1 MANKS
6 ENGVP
11 YTLYYNRFSI
21 CSLMMRWLVEIRGEP
36 KDESSR
42 MDIGL
47 KEIDIFQEEQF
58 SEWYLCDVN
67 KNGQVPVLGS
77 DVAFDFPMSQ
87 TTAISEYIAA
97 RYPGLLPPKHAAKI
111 HEMVHKMHEMNFFTL
126 SFKGSPQLASGFA
139 DVALKRLEDKSIS
152 ARYREALEYK
162 LEILRRDKVSALTPE
177 KTQAELDKAQAYL
190 EEAATLLNPGDGPW
204 LFGQQQPTELDAH
217 LVVMILRLQ
226 DVGRDFVVPDS
237 LKEYG
242 KMASDEPS
250 FIAVM
255 GGRSTM
261 YDGSGSKK

>member
-1 MANKS
+1 
-6 ENGVP
+6 
-11 YTLYYNRFSI
+11 
-21 CSLMMRWLVEIRGEP
+21 
-36 KDESSR
+36 
-42 MDIGL
+42 MDIDL

-58 SEWYLCDVN
+58 SEWYLCDIN

-97 RYPGLLPPKHAAKI
+97 RYPQLLPSKHAAKI

-126 SFKGSPQLASGFA
+126 SFKASPQLASGFA
-139 DVALKRLEDKSIS
+139 DAALKRLEDQSIS
-152 ARYREALEYK
+152 VRYRKALEYK
-162 LEILRRDKVSALTPE
+162 LEILRRDKVNALTPE

-190 EEAATLLNPGDGPW
+190 EDAATLLNPSTGPW

-242 KMASDEPS
+242 KMAFNEPS
-250 FIAVM
+250 FKAVM
-255 GGRSTM
+255 AGRSTM